1 MPSLTMMPDTKI
13 FNWIDSCVASYFV
26 RHRLKND
33 KRANKLPVSMRKL
46 AWDGLVTDSVRF
58 TY

>member
-1 MPSLTMMPDTKI
+1 MPSLTMMPNTKI
-13 FNWIDSCVASYFV
+13 FNWIDGCIAFNFG
-26 RHRLKND
+26 RHRLRND

-46 AWDGLVTDSVRF
+46 SWDGLVTDSVRF